1 MRYLPKSQQ
10 KKQFSYS
17 GKKAANK
24 TFRNKMLLGEIMCSV
39 SRSMYVKPSEKS
51 LFIQEK
57 LRAILASLALRLQ
70 IKLWKAKCEP
80 TCTFDLQM

>member
-1 MRYLPKSQQ
+1 
-10 KKQFSYS
+10 
-17 GKKAANK
+17 
-24 TFRNKMLLGEIMCSV
+24 MCSV